1 MKKCFAILLLTAIGF
16 CASAQAPRIH
26 FKYPLRVF
34 KAGEHEIS
42 WKVEGSK
49 IKRVYLERFVPPNQT
64 EMVEDNLPF
73 EGSRK
78 VFFNKGVKY
87 KIVAETKK
95 EVRHIIS
102 QTRFEELQIRK
113 FQANTKTIKE
123 GEDVEL
129 SWEIS
134 PTIFSEANIVNG
146 DKVVGKNLPDSY
158 TLKVRP
164 DTSGYYTLIA
174 SIKNTDIKLRD
185 SIWIEVK
192 PIFYFSVQPFVT
204 SQDSLRLEWKMNNL
218 KNIQI
223 YSTTTLLSENDLQ
236 NATLPKNFKKTLLLA
251 NAPTQGRKMLK
262 PISKGQKEVYFLLVA
277 ENANGKQ
284 FFYQVKSSLFD
295 MTSEPLMA
303 SSSKSE
309 KIKIIC
315 EVNGKP
321 IKDYYSKFVL
331 AEGSMVS
338 FSWKVQGA
346 EKVKVLDN
354 RGKVIHSA
362 DEGTHRV
369 TLLASNQ
376 FVIKGEN
383 EDNEQ
388 VKVLNFLV
396 KSRIAYINN
405 IKDISQF
412 SAKDK
417 FKMDVIEVNRK
428 NYPNEMKIK
437 VIAYDEKGNFIT
449 GLTKEKNKY
458 FKKLIESVEGKRS
471 EISHWQVQEITEEV
485 GNGLAL
491 GLCSD
496 YSGSMSGAS
505 IEVMERALKTFLNSK
520 FKLEKDLISMTK
532 FDHHLKIVVPPT
544 ADKNEILRTYKFV
557 GLDGFGG
564 GTALYAGID
573 EAMKSLE
580 SVKDKEKYIVVCTDG
595 YENSSFE
602 YFETHA
608 FNAQQ
613 VALKARE
620 KGIKIITIAFG
631 EGANEPALRALA
643 YLTDGYFYNV
653 YEPEDLIGIYQEIPR
668 LFRHYYLITYKP
680 VQKDGLREL
689 NLQYF
694 NNEEEKTTTRQIQI
708 GNRFN
713 IIDLDTDGGIFV
725 RAGGNAGS
733 LFPGKRMIVS
743 PQTVVNFDFNKANVE
758 IKYRANLQN
767 YLNYLRKNPNACF
780 AIYGHTDLVGEA
792 NSQEKLGND
801 RAEVVKA
808 FFIQNGISENRL
820 KVKSYGK
827 TMPIWGVE
835 DHAWQ
840 ARENRRV
847 EIAIFE

>member
-1 MKKCFAILLLTAIGF
+1 MKKCFAILLLTAMGF

-223 YSTTTLLSENDLQ
+223 YSTNTLLSEDDLQ
-236 NATLPKNFKKTLLLA
+236 KASFPQNFKKTLLLA
-251 NAPTQGRKMLK
+251 NVPSQGEKMLK
-262 PISKGQKEVYFLLVA
+262 PLQKGQKEAYFLLTA
-277 ENANGKQ
+277 EDASGKL
-284 FFYQVKSSLFD
+284 FFYQVKTSLFD
-295 MTSEPLMA
+295 MTSEPLV
-303 SSSKSE
+303 SKSE
-309 KIKIIC
+309 NINISC
-315 EVNGKP
+315 EVNGRP
-321 IKDYYSKFVL
+321 IKVYYTKFIL
-331 AEGSMVS
+331 AEGSMVN
-338 FSWKVQGA
+338 FSWKVLGA
-346 EKVKVLDN
+346 EQVKILDN
-354 RGKVIHSA
+354 RGKVIRST
-362 DEGTHRV
+362 DEGTFRF
-369 TLLASNQ
+369 TLLASQQ
-376 FVIKGEN
+376 FVIKAEN
-383 EDNEQ
+383 ENNKQ
-388 VKVLNFLV
+388 IRVLDFLV
-396 KSRIAYINN
+396 KSRSAYIKN
-405 IKDISQF
+405 IKDISQL

-417 FKMDVIEVNRK
+417 FKVEVIEVNRK
-428 NYPNEMKIK
+428 NYPSEIKLK
-437 VIAYDEKGNFIT
+437 VIAYDNEGNFIT
-449 GLTKEKNKY
+449 GLTKSKNKY
-458 FKKLIESVEGKRS
+458 FKKLIENVEGKKT
-471 EISHWQVQEITEEV
+471 EISGWQVQEISEEL

-496 YSGSMSGAS
+496 YSGSMSGKP
-505 IEVMERALKTFLNSK
+505 IETMEKALKIFLNSK
-520 FKLEKDLISMTK
+520 FKIEKDLISMTK
-532 FDHHLKIVVPPT
+532 FDDNLKIVVPPT
-544 ADKNEILRTYKFV
+544 ADNSKILQTYKFV
-557 GLDGFGG
+557 GLDNFGG
-564 GTALYAGID
+564 STALYAGID
-573 EAMKSLE
+573 EAMKSLDGI
-580 SVKDKEKYIVVCTDG
+580 KDKEKYIIVCTDG
-595 YENSSFE
+595 YENASFQ